1 MAESNKMQGSQEH
14 IYRCNEGDFFK
25 FLVCRNQCCLSEN
38 LSGTGWRYGITGYFT
53 FETAYYHL
61 PLAGIFSIFARN
73 GQMGV
78 ALIWWAF
85 PITEVIACLVGYVF
99 LKRIRKNKVLK

>member
-53 FETAYYHL
+53 FETAYYHSA
-61 PLAGIFSIFARN
+61 AGRN
-73 GQMGV
+73 
-78 ALIWWAF
+78 LF
-85 PITEVIACLVGYVF
+85 PVCKKWSGRRFTDLVGISDY
-99 LKRIRKNKVLK
+99 

>member
-53 FETAYYHL
+53 FETACNHFTIGGNFFYICQKCTETRTYQRSIYLQTGFHH
-61 PLAGIFSIFARN
+61 AGYGR
-73 GQMGV
+73 
-78 ALIWWAF
+78 
-85 PITEVIACLVGYVF
+85 
-99 LKRIRKNKVLK
+99 

>member
-53 FETAYYHL
+53 FETAYYH
-61 PLAGIFSIFARN
+61 
-73 GQMGV
+73 
-78 ALIWWAF
+78 
-85 PITEVIACLVGYVF
+85 IAIGGNLFIICQKWPDGNFTDLVG
-99 LKRIRKNKVLK
+99 ISGH